1 MLIPTLSVLGAYASI
16 AAALVTRRVM
26 KILDLHEEHQFVR
39 SREQKGH
46 IKMHA
51 LTLRGGFHND
61 IKWGVQIPKK
71 IKAAFVWLKS
81 QQ

>member
-1 MLIPTLSVLGAYASI
+1 MLIPTLSVLGVYAAVTS
-16 AAALVTRRVM
+16 ALIIRRTF

-46 IKMHA
+46 IKIHA
-51 LTLRGGFHND
+51 VTLRGGFHND
-61 IKWGVQIPKK
+61 VKWVFQIPKK
-71 IKAAFVWLKS
+71 IKAAFDWVKT

>member
-1 MLIPTLSVLGAYASI
+1 MLIPALSVLGAYASI
-16 AAALVTRRVM
+16 AVALSARRVM

-46 IKMHA
+46 IKVHA
-51 LTLRGGFHND
+51 LTLRSGFYSD

-71 IKAAFVWLKS
+71 IKAAFDWLKS
-81 QQ
+81 Q

>member
-1 MLIPTLSVLGAYASI
+1 MLIPALGALSVYVG
-16 AAALVTRRVM
+16 VTAILAVRRIIRIV
-26 KILDLHEEHQFVR
+26 DLHEEHQFVR

-61 IKWGVQIPKK
+61 VKWIVQIPKK